1 MEKQSTKNSE
11 FKERLL
17 HSIMQVSLLMLAVFT
32 AGGWYLENW
41 AFAQAVL
48 IGGILASGSFYF
60 LKRDVEQVIARV
72 SVAGSSFR
80 GVKNMEKVRF
90 LVKFYARLIVF
101 GLLLFV
107 LTTKVHI
114 NIIGLVIGLST
125 VMLSVVVVVLS
136 KGRIYSVQSV
146 KGV

>member
-1 MEKQSTKNSE
+1 MHSE
-11 FKERLL
+11 PKERVLQ
-17 HSIMQVSLLMLAVFT
+17 SIMKVSLLILAVFVL
-32 AGGWYLENW
+32 GGWYLKSW
-41 AFAQAVL
+41 AFAQA
-48 IGGILASGSFYF
+48 IIAGGILASGSFYF

-72 SVAGSSFR
+72 SVAGNSFR

-90 LVKFYARLIVF
+90 FIKFYARLIVF

-136 KGRIYSVQSV
+136 KDRIYSVQSV